1 MGPTIHLYS
10 ESKKIIHENDLLALK
25 SRLNEFCTFFI
36 EIGYYRGNSC
46 GGKMKITN
54 NKDKEKEF
62 LKQIRSMKKF
72 DIIIEGIIKKDFSA
86 HREDA
91 INVLFKMA
99 MEGLLPEDIS
109 NLVKDI
115 KKTDQNREKIEKTSN
130 LLQEKLYQLL
140 NQKYKL
146 DFNFIDLLQDI
157 QKELEVK
164 KEQSLETVLPPNP
177 SKRKKASKKGI
188 PDFDMREIIVNPKE
202 AIS

>member
-1 MGPTIHLYS
+1 M
-10 ESKKIIHENDLLALK
+10 
-25 SRLNEFCTFFI
+25 
-36 EIGYYRGNSC
+36 
-46 GGKMKITN
+46 
-54 NKDKEKEF
+54 
-62 LKQIRSMKKF
+62 
-72 DIIIEGIIKKDFSA
+72 
-86 HREDA
+86 
-91 INVLFKMA
+91 
-99 MEGLLPEDIS
+99 
-109 NLVKDI
+109 
-115 KKTDQNREKIEKTSN
+115 
-130 LLQEKLYQLL
+130 L

>member
-1 MGPTIHLYS
+1 
-10 ESKKIIHENDLLALK
+10 
-25 SRLNEFCTFFI
+25 
-36 EIGYYRGNSC
+36 
-46 GGKMKITN
+46 MKITN

-62 LKQIRSMKKF
+62 LRQIRSMKKF
-72 DIIIEGIIKKDFSA
+72 DIIIEGIIKKDFSS
-86 HREDA
+86 HRDDA
-91 INVLFKMA
+91 INELFKMA
-99 MEGLLPEDIS
+99 MEGFLPEDIS
-109 NLVKDI
+109 SLVKDI
-115 KKTDQNREKIEKTSN
+115 KKTDQNREKIERASN

-146 DFNFIDLLQDI
+146 DFNFIDLLEDI

-177 SKRKKASKKGI
+177 SKRKKTSKKGI